1 MKYSLF
7 FFVCL
12 LYCIS
17 TVSQAQISRP
27 TEFIKQ
33 PFDVLGYDASMD
45 FVGSPQPRLDNGQC
59 SIHVFWQDEPKG
71 IFPIYLRDL
80 EIDSILVNGTKVE
93 YDKKGIP
100 EDDTM
105 HYAVKVP
112 NGIKKGDTMIV
123 NVFYGG
129 IMGKEPPRSGFSWGG
144 VYATKRILYAIGV
157 GFYANYVGTTQHWL
171 PCYDHPSD
179 KARITTR
186 ITVPKGLM
194 AIANGTI
201 KQIDTVSKGVRY
213 TWASE
218 FPMATYLM
226 TFAVD
231 SFQRHVIGNEKNNV
245 FAIKQDSA
253 ATAIS
258 FSRLPR
264 MISALEKRFGPYP
277 FESVGYVLTPT
288 GSMEHQTMISI
299 DENIVRKK
307 DSLNATILHELSH
320 QWFGDH
326 VTPLNYGYSWLS
338 ESFAT
343 FSESLW
349 AEELRG
355 QSGYVQDIGAKI
367 TEYFG
372 TTVSREGVLP
382 LEFFPRASPSSN
394 FPRTIYIKGAAVL
407 GMLRQHLGDSVFFS
421 AMRSYLNEHR
431 NANATTEDFKIA
443 CEKASGKNLEWFFD
457 QWVKR
462 KGWPR
467 IQIDTASSLSNGNRT
482 LRLKITQV
490 QPVDYGL
497 YENVPLQIGFRLPD
511 NSLVY
516 RTVTFSGYET
526 IILLDSM
533 PEFKSITVNQG
544 NQFRSL
550 IQLAKITTVDDDAQ
564 YAVQALYVYPQPG
577 NAQLTIEYPLIA
589 GNISWKITDL
599 QGNIIRE
606 WKDKQDQ
613 QWKALSALLHIDVS
627 TIPSGSY
634 FITMTNGSQL
644 FSTKCSITH

>member
-1 MKYSLF
+1 MTIIISLLM
-7 FFVCL
+7 L
-12 LYCIS
+12 LCCVHGS
-17 TVSQAQISRP
+17 AFSQISKP
-27 TEFIKQ
+27 TEHLPQ
-33 PFDVLGYDASMD
+33 PFDIIDYDASFD
-45 FVGSPQPRLDNGQC
+45 VLSAPAPTLNNGQC
-59 SIHVFWQDEPKG
+59 IIRVHWRGKSQGYLPIH
-71 IFPIYLRDL
+71 LRDL
-80 EIDSILVNGTKVE
+80 MIDSVFVNGVLSGHE
-93 YDKKGIP
+93 LKGTP
-100 EDDTM
+100 MSDTM
-105 HYAVKVP
+105 HYRIMIP
-112 NGIKKGDTMIV
+112 EGIQQGDTTVISV
-123 NVFYGG
+123 HYQGV
-129 IMGKEPPRSGFSWGG
+129 MGKEPPRSGFSWGG

-194 AIANGTI
+194 AIANGTL

-394 FPRTIYIKGAAVL
+394 FPRTIYIKGAGVL
-407 GMLRQHLGDSVFFS
+407 GMLRHHLGDSVFFS

-511 NSLVY
+511 NSLFY

-526 IILLDSM
+526 IIMLDSI

-550 IQLAKITTVDDDAQ
+550 VQLAKITTVDDDAQ
-564 YAVQALYVYPQPG
+564 YAVQALHVYPQPG
-577 NAQLTIEYPLIA
+577 NAQLTIEYPLIS

-606 WKDKQDQ
+606 WKEKQDQ
-613 QWKALSALLHIDVS
+613 QWKALSALMHIDVS

-634 FITMTNGSQL
+634 FVTMTNGSQL